1 LLSINQ
7 LYDKGYNIVFYYACC
22 LILENDKVIFVEN
35 KKGNVYKININACMR
50 IESFLVANIYNSFL
64 WNRRLCH
71 ISMDILSKLLKNE
84 LVKGFSHIAFK
95 KKKPCD
101 TCQIG
106 KQVKTKYNLVKQ
118 IQHCIKIKKDKQVLN
133 EITKIISREY

>member
-1 LLSINQ
+1 MLSINQ
-7 LYDKGYNIVFYYACC
+7 LYDKGYNIVFYYACY

-35 KKGNVYKININACMR
+35 KKRNVYKININECMR
-50 IESFLVANIYNSFL
+50 IKSFLVANINNSFL

-71 ISMDILSKLLKNE
+71 ISIDILSKPLKNE

-101 TCQIG
+101 TC
-106 KQVKTKYNLVKQ
+106 
-118 IQHCIKIKKDKQVLN
+118 
-133 EITKIISREY
+133 